1 MAAKE
6 EETLMSLTTHTIGNA
21 RYNVQCKARE
31 TLTVVGVVQTLTA
44 GMIRHAT
51 YDPARYAEVT
61 TEAASVR
68 FTRDGTTPDP
78 STHIGMVLTT
88 SQVLPLFWNDLEDFQ
103 VIVNT
108 TGETA
113 YVQVDYFYDV

>member
-1 MAAKE
+1 MDTKKE
-6 EETLMSLTTHTIGNA
+6 KIMSLTSQTIDNA
-21 RYNVQCKARE
+21 RYEVQCKARE

-44 GMIRHAT
+44 GNVTHTT
-51 YDPARYAEVT
+51 YGPARYAEIT
-61 TEAASVR
+61 TEAASIR

-78 STHIGMVLTT
+78 STHIGMILTT
-88 SQVLPLFWNDLEDFQ
+88 SQVLPLFWNDLDNFQ